1 MILEELMDRFIHSE
15 WSDDEYI
22 CELSDAHYRI
32 YDLLL
37 KNTSRIGISKVN
49 ASQMCWRANKMERA
63 TYTSI
68 ISQLTADGKI
78 ATHNGYLA
86 ILNHHKYWDY
96 TKPNTAK
103 GAVYDILEIIDD
115 VLDCEPVMIAIS
127 NVLIRLLKQNKTNK
141 TFNDLYTMVIDK
153 VYNNYSIPLLYAD
166 KPILYADKPIK
177 DIDSDRDSDID
188 IEKDIDNKKIN
199 PPISPQTVKI
209 VQGTFKSNVVD
220 AYLEKN
226 GYSNWS
232 TNDYPLNIRDA
243 EHAEMVAEFGIDGVD
258 YAIQEA
264 CRKQFDTGKSLAKPA
279 AYIRKICKN
288 RSK

>member
-1 MILEELMDRFIHSE
+1 MDRYIHSE

-37 KNTSRIGISKVN
+37 KNTSRIGIAKVN

-63 TYTSI
+63 TYHSI
-68 ISQLTADGKI
+68 ISKLTADGKI

-86 ILNHHKYWDY
+86 ILNHYKYWDY

-103 GAVYDILEIIDD
+103 GSVYDILEIIEDI
-115 VLDCEPVMIAIS
+115 LDCEPMMIAI
-127 NVLIRLLKQNKTNK
+127 NNILNRILKQNKTNK
-141 TFNDLYTMVIDK
+141 TFNDLYTMVIDR

-166 KPILYADKPIK
+166 KPIK
-177 DIDSDRDSDID
+177 DIDSDSDSDIDID
-188 IEKDIDNKKIN
+188 IEKDIDNKLIN
-199 PPISPQTVKI
+199 PPTPQTVKI
-209 VQGTFKSNVVD
+209 VQGTFSSKVND

-279 AYIRKICKN
+279 AYIRQICKN